1 MMEPKLGLQLITVG
15 GWVLIALGVTKLLI
29 WLAGEMFP
37 VVYSKIESQRARNFM
52 TGTGNRLIFGCGGL
66 VTVLLGWGFVV
77 LGNWLSGF
85 TQTIL

>member
-1 MMEPKLGLQLITVG
+1 MMEPKLGLQVITFG
-15 GWVLIALGVTKLLI
+15 GWVLIALGVAKLLI

-37 VVYSKIESQRARNFM
+37 GVYNKIESRKARNFM

-77 LGNWLSGF
+77 LGNWLGGF